1 MPPIIDLTG
10 KTFGGLTALR
20 VSEKRGP
27 SGQILWEC
35 LCSCGNHA
43 LRYGS
48 DLRYG
53 HVKSCGCLQLR
64 VVTKHGHAR
73 VQNHTRLYR
82 IWKAMRARCLLATH
96 SEFKNYGARGISVC
110 KEWAASFEAF
120 LSWAGSSGYR
130 ESLQIDRVNVDGNY
144 CPENCRWAT
153 QQENN
158 QNQRRT
164 KLDPVKIKAIRIA
177 KQAGIMN
184 QAQMAKFFGVDPST
198 ISNAIR
204 GVNWSNI

>member
-1 MPPIIDLTG
+1 MPPLIDLAG

-35 LCSCGNHA
+35 RCSCGA
-43 LRYGS
+43 LVLKHGA
-48 DLRYG
+48 DLRCG
-53 HVKSCGCLQLR
+53 HAKSCGC
-64 VVTKHGHAR
+64 AR
-73 VQNHTRLYR
+73 VTHGNARRTTGHTRLYR
-82 IWKAMRARCLLATH
+82 IWKAMRGRCFRKTN

-110 KEWAASFEAF
+110 KEWVDSFEAF
-120 LSWAGSSGYR
+120 LSWARSRGYQNH
-130 ESLQIDRVNVDGNY
+130 LQIDRVNVDGNY
-144 CPENCRWAT
+144 CPENCRWVT

-204 GVNWSNI
+204 GVNWSNV